1 MSRQFEA
8 TIQAALEKYQQILA
22 QEGRKGG
29 EIVAQVAASLE
40 AQRNGVAELEEQS
53 ARWREQMGTGLN
65 GLLQY
70 TERLIHR
77 SREEMQAASLAS
89 VQEFRKLTPQL
100 VEEASR
106 SFDTEIL
113 EKGRAALRANLDSL
127 RARTEENQEQIERFA
142 AEQEAS

>member
-1 MSRQFEA
+1 M
-8 TIQAALEKYQQILA
+8 
-22 QEGRKGG
+22 
-29 EIVAQVAASLE
+29 
-40 AQRNGVAELEEQS
+40 AELEEQS

-77 SREEMQAASLAS
+77 SREEMKAASLAS
-89 VQEFRKLTPQL
+89 VQEFRKLTPKL

-113 EKGRAALRANLDSL
+113 EKGRAVLRPSWAGVC
-127 RARTEENQEQIERFA
+127 
-142 AEQEAS
+142 